1 MNNRHFFM
9 RMSLSNLKLNKQT
22 YIPFIFT
29 SVFTAAMFYI
39 IVSLSGNPNLENTL
53 GGSAL
58 KSLLGL
64 GTWVTG
70 LFAFIFLFYT
80 FSFLFKRRKKEIG
93 IYNVLGMEKKH
104 ISRVIAGEILIVF
117 LISIIL
123 GLVIGMLLDK
133 LMFLIVAKIIGAKA
147 SMGFY
152 VSVEG
157 LVKTVLL
164 LAAIFI
170 LIFLNSIRQVHFNN
184 PIELLKGGNIGEREP
199 KAKWI
204 LALLGIICV
213 GIGYYIS
220 LTTDNI
226 VTAMSTFLIAVVLVI
241 VGTYML
247 FVAGSIAILKLLK
260 KNKKYYY
267 KSSHFISVSG
277 MIYRMKQNGVGLA
290 NICIIST
297 MILIML
303 ASTCT
308 LWVGVNETVDRLY
321 PNDVQ
326 VTARLPQA
334 KAEMLFDDL
343 ENQLKIND
351 IKTENVLKYR
361 SLEVDAEQKG
371 NTFYTYGDNN
381 VVDSNMRTLYFVTC
395 DDYNRIM
402 GTDINLLSD
411 NQVMVS
417 APEKDY
423 KGNSISINENSY
435 QVIKIDNQNLK
446 TVPEKGSI
454 YPSQFVIV
462 KNQQVMDKIKNNVEN
477 HGEGL
482 LNDEWNY
489 VCNANVTKEQGERII
504 DNINNNLS
512 EEESYWVNCNFRNVS
527 EEAIVGM
534 YAGLMFVGIFLSIL
548 FLMTMVLIIYY
559 KQISEGY
566 DDRNRYRIM
575 QNVGLDKREIK
586 RSIRSQ
592 VMTVF
597 FLPLIV
603 ACAHVAA
610 AFPLIGRMLEGFG
623 MMNIWLYVK
632 VTLLALAVF
641 AIFYAAVYTL
651 TSKLY
656 YKIVN

>member
-1 MNNRHFFM
+1 M
-9 RMSLSNLKLNKQT
+9 RISLSNLKLNKQT

-39 IVSLSGNPNLENTL
+39 IVSLSGNPDLENTL

-199 KAKWI
+199 KGKWI

-226 VTAMSTFLIAVVLVI
+226 VTAMSTFLIAVLLVI

-334 KAEMLFDDL
+334 KAEMLFDNL

-381 VVDSNMRTLYFVTC
+381 VVDSNMRTLYFLTC

-423 KGNSISINENSY
+423 KGDSISINENSY

-489 VCNANVTKEQGERII
+489 V
-504 DNINNNLS
+504 
-512 EEESYWVNCNFRNVS
+512 F
-527 EEAIVGM
+527 
-534 YAGLMFVGIFLSIL
+534 
-548 FLMTMVLIIYY
+548 
-559 KQISEGY
+559 
-566 DDRNRYRIM
+566 
-575 QNVGLDKREIK
+575 
-586 RSIRSQ
+586 
-592 VMTVF
+592 
-597 FLPLIV
+597 
-603 ACAHVAA
+603 
-610 AFPLIGRMLEGFG
+610 
-623 MMNIWLYVK
+623 
-632 VTLLALAVF
+632 
-641 AIFYAAVYTL
+641 
-651 TSKLY
+651 
-656 YKIVN
+656 

>member
-39 IVSLSGNPNLENTL
+39 IVSLSGNPDLENTL

-504 DNINNNLS
+504 DNINNNLL